1 MTNQSHSLWLQNEAS
16 SVRKPEDCQPFFWEE
31 EHEDIMEKVY
41 EDIMEKEHED
51 IMEKEHEDIMEKE
64 HEDNMEKEHE
74 DIMEK
79 EQLVQEWSQR
89 LNNQNGVKSED
100 NTFSECY
107 GTAEEESCFENCET
121 EGAKVTLEN
130 LQRRFQLKMSGIL
143 RRIGDPDWP
152 VVRRTGFPFIGFMLL
167 LSLCPLYSFS
177 SCLCS
182 SLSPS
187 PSCLPYV
194 PVAFAYTD
202 SG

>member
-16 SVRKPEDCQPFFWEE
+16 SLRNPEDCQPFFWEE
-31 EHEDIMEKVY
+31 EHEDIME
-41 EDIMEKEHED
+41 E
-51 IMEKEHEDIMEKE
+51 
-64 HEDNMEKEHE
+64 EHE

-79 EQLVQEWSQR
+79 EQPVQEWSR
-89 LNNQNGVKSED
+89 SLNNLNGVKSED

-177 SCLCS
+177 SSLSS

-202 SG
+202 SI